1 MKLPEDKKSTE
12 KAIELL
18 TENRLFGVLP
28 EEKRREIAAAA
39 KDDVRAFEAG
49 ELIYSPERFRKAL
62 GLVISGSV
70 SVTRRGDKTVLL
82 NRLTEGGIFG
92 AAGLFCE
99 NAKHGNGAGG
109 VNAGGRGANSGAGNT
124 TGSVS
129 ASTAGGNYVTEIR
142 ADNALTVLF
151 VDGDVVRELVRT
163 VPEFAE
169 AYICFLSERIRFLNA
184 RIVDFT
190 AQCADAKL
198 AGFLYRSSR
207 GGSETTENVNMSAL
221 AKAIDVGRA
230 SLYRAIDSLVE
241 KGLIRKTERSFEI
254 LDPEGLK
261 RLAGAG

>member
-1 MKLPEDKKSTE
+1 MKLPEDKISTE
-12 KAIELL
+12 KALEIL

-28 EEKRREIAAAA
+28 EEKRRELAAAA

-62 GLVISGSV
+62 GLVVSGSV

-82 NRLTEGGIFG
+82 NRLTEGDVFG

-99 NAKHGNGAGG
+99 TAG
-109 VNAGGRGANSGAGNT
+109 R
-124 TGSVS
+124 VS
-129 ASTAGGNYVTEIR
+129 GGNYVTEIR

-207 GGSETTENVNMSAL
+207 GGSGTIENVNMSAL

-261 RLAGAG
+261 RLSGAG